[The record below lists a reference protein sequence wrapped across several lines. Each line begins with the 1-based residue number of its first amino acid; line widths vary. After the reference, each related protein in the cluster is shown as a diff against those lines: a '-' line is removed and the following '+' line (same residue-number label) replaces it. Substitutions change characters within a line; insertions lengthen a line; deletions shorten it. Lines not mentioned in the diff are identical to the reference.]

1 VLLADE
7 VGLGKTME
15 ATSSSRSAGP
25 LAIAPDETIEI
36 DAETVERLLSVPART
51 VDVPTVAV
59 PEDRL
64 ADAEAARWR
73 TLLDAAERQNEELEA
88 GSEKLDN
95 YVDDL
100 ERRFWRRSHCGLS
113 ARFARAWKGK
123 GLETYHVS
131 CYMRAFG

>member
-1 VLLADE
+1 MLLADE
-7 VGLGKTME
+7 VGLGKTIE

-64 ADAEAARWR
+64 ADAEAARWG
-73 TLLDAAERQNEELEA
+73 TLLDVAERQNEELEA
-88 GSEKLDN
+88 ESEKLDN

-100 ERRFWRRSHCGLS
+100 ERRFWRRPRCGLS

-123 GLETYHVS
+123 DLRRTTY
-131 CYMRAFG
+131 RAI

>member
-1 VLLADE
+1 MLP
-7 VGLGKTME
+7 
-15 ATSSSRSAGP
+15 SSPYRKVCFSPMNWDS
-25 LAIAPDETIEI
+25 
-36 DAETVERLLSVPART
+36 PART

-88 GSEKLDN
+88 ESEKLDN

-100 ERRFWRRSHCGLS
+100 ERRFWRRPRCGLS
-113 ARFARAWKGK
+113 ARFASAWKGK